1 MILLI
6 FVEKTD
12 FDDKLNSLNKKVT
25 SKKTKHALV
34 ENKFIELSKKVEL
47 ILTKGL
53 TKYLINNCS
62 NLNRA
67 KSFSSNV
74 LQNYWIFTSA
84 NK

>member
-53 TKYLINNCS
+53 IKYLINNCS
-62 NLNRA
+62 NLNSA
-67 KSFSSNV
+67 KCFSSNV
-74 LQNYWIFTSA
+74 LQNYLIFTSA